1 MNNKKG
7 HLPVFGIGPALC
19 YPMALLSAGDFPL
32 NSENRVV
39 IKIFLENDF

>member
-32 NSENRVV
+32 KFGKQSGY
-39 IKIFLENDF
+39 KDFS